1 MNIYFKAVVFVDVQ
15 SVLFAFTALIRLVGQ
30 QERHLADKETE
41 FGTLVVLPWLDI
53 CTFWSS
59 GCHIATIGPLSLD
72 ATESKQ
78 VLLCYL

>member
-1 MNIYFKAVVFVDVQ
+1 VIIYFKAVVFVDVQ

-59 GCHIATIGPLSLD
+59 GCHIATMSIISR
-72 ATESKQ
+72 
-78 VLLCYL
+78 CNRI